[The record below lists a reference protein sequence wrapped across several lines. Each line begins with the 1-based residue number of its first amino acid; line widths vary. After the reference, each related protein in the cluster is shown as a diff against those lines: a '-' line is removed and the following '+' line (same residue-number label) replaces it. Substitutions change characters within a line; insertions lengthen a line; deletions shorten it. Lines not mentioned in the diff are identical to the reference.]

1 MLFRERLTVPVA
13 WWVLAALFAV
23 SMLAAIGFYLGPVW
37 GIGVG
42 VVTMGAA
49 ALIFTTMAVVV
60 AVDDAE
66 LRVGRS
72 VIERSY
78 LGSVRA
84 LDRAGTERR
93 AGVEADARAHLVLKP
108 YVPTSVEIVLDDPD
122 DPVPYW
128 LVSTR
133 HPARLAAA
141 LAAPGTAAP
150 GTATPG
156 TGTAAASVASEAG
169 PPA

>member
-1 MLFRERLTVPVA
+1 MHFRERLTVPVA

-23 SMLAAIGFYLGPVW
+23 SLLAAIGFYLGPVW

-42 VVTMGAA
+42 LLTMGVA

-66 LRVGRS
+66 LRVGRA

-78 LGSVRA
+78 LGSVSA
-84 LDRAGTERR
+84 LDRAATERR

-108 YVPTSVEIVLDDPD
+108 YVSTSVEIVLDDPD

-133 HPARLAAA
+133 HPGRLVAA
-141 LAAPGTAAP
+141 LATTSDA
-150 GTATPG
+150 
-156 TGTAAASVASEAG
+156 VSEAG
-169 PPA
+169 SPA

>member
-1 MLFRERLTVPVA
+1 MLYRERLTVPVA

-23 SMLAAIGFYLGPVW
+23 SVLAAIGFYLGPAW

-42 VVTMGAA
+42 VLTLAVP
-49 ALIFTTMAVVV
+49 ALVFTTMAVVV
-60 AVDDAE
+60 TVDETE
-66 LRVGRS
+66 LRVGRA

-78 LGSVRA
+78 LGSVEV
-84 LDRAGTERR
+84 LDRAATDRR

-108 YVPTSVEIVLDDPD
+108 YIATSVQLVLDDPD

-141 LAAPGTAAP
+141 LTTRSGA
-150 GTATPG
+150 
-156 TGTAAASVASEAG
+156 VSEAG
-169 PPA
+169 SPA

>member
-1 MLFRERLTVPVA
+1 MHFRERLTVPVA

-23 SMLAAIGFYLGPVW
+23 SLLAAIGFYLGPAW

-42 VVTMGAA
+42 VLSMGVA
-49 ALIFTTMAVVV
+49 ALVFTTTAVVV
-60 AVDDAE
+60 AVDDTE
-66 LRVGRS
+66 LRVGRA

-78 LGSVRA
+78 LASVEV
-84 LDRAGTERR
+84 LDRAATDRR

-108 YVPTSVEIVLDDPD
+108 YVATSVAIVLDDPD

-141 LAAPGTAAP
+141 LVTSA
-150 GTATPG
+150 G
-156 TGTAAASVASEAG
+156 TGSGTESPAG
-169 PPA
+169 AGAGSPA